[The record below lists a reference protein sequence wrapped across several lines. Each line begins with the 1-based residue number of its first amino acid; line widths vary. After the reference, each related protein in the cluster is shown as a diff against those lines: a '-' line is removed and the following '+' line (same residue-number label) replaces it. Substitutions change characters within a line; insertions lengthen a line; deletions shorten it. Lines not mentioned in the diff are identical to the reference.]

1 MSDPYCTFVV
11 CQPAQA
17 VPQPIGKLHS
27 HNAVEK
33 FSGLLVLH
41 SVHVGPLKGGRGERG
56 MLVVTFPVLQFE
68 VKLSAKVSSPS
79 AVTTG

>member
-1 MSDPYCTFVV
+1 M
-11 CQPAQA
+11 
-17 VPQPIGKLHS
+17 GKLHS
-27 HNAVEK
+27 RNAVEQC
-33 FSGLLVLH
+33 SGMLVLH
-41 SVHVGPLKGGRGERG
+41 SVHVGPLRGGREGGERG